1 MVLVPLSIVATMKKP
16 TRSPRRPPTKLRDV
30 TVERLGVR
38 GRIRLVR
45 WMRLAT
51 TQAHQVHPRF
61 RRRHRVLKILVSR
74 TAHRSNSGR
83 AKLTAIQGAPRV
95 SSQDLASFTIYG
107 ARGARFRN

>member
-51 TQAHQVHPRF
+51 TQAHQVHLRD
-61 RRRHRVLKILVSR
+61 SEDA
-74 TAHRSNSGR
+74 TGS
-83 AKLTAIQGAPRV
+83 
-95 SSQDLASFTIYG
+95 
-107 ARGARFRN
+107 